1 MRQHLTGGFSRACGY
16 FAHKNRSH
24 PMTDQKL
31 PYPDLLEKAIAIA
44 TEAHEGQSS
53 KTGGPFI
60 DHVARVAGAVA
71 EGDEKLVAWL
81 HDVVEKGPGWTFERL
96 RQEGFSE
103 PVIDA
108 VDAMSKRDGEDYFD
122 FVRRSIQDPL
132 ARPVK
137 RADLTDN
144 IRQMRQM
151 GGDDGKFTEGLRILN
166 ETFGA

>member
-1 MRQHLTGGFSRACGY
+1 M
-16 FAHKNRSH
+16 
-24 PMTDQKL
+24 
-31 PYPDLLEKAIAIA
+31 DLLDKAIAIA

-60 DHVARVAGAVA
+60 DHVRRVA
-71 EGDEKLVAWL
+71 EGVSGDEEKLVAWL

-96 RQEGFSE
+96 REEGFSE

-108 VDAMSKRDGEDYFD
+108 VDAMSKRDGEEYFS
-122 FVRRSIQDPL
+122 FVRRSIRNPL

-144 IRQMRQM
+144 LSQMRQM
-151 GGDDGKFTEGLRILN
+151 GGDGSKFAEGLLILD
-166 ETFGA
+166 EEYPS